1 MDVLIKKWKDG
12 TISNDE
18 FENEWYR
25 MMHCKPNKKTEKRTF
40 QTSWSTH
47 PISKDLPTLR
57 NAAPTHK
64 KRAITQCI
72 KYGKMWW
79 TKSTDT
85 YLFPAY
91 AAAIFLNNFN
101 HDTDKPVIIQVG
113 KKQAMDI
120 YRLMEKNA
128 GPDDFV
134 RKIVASDQHT
144 TMGALNGVGK
154 KSPYAN
160 CTFSLYHS
168 AVRPY
173 TRGCEWVYRDYIE
186 FRLGHM
192 EKKWKQKAY
201 DNLKAF
207 GEGTTSHSQFW
218 DETCLVMKHG
228 LGLME
233 PTPPTY
239 WKEPKEP
246 TRKSLAIH
254 PNPEAAFHFRCSPLR
269 DGWPLDSLVSGL
281 QKMIRRSCMFD
292 ACWCAC
298 RLLMFALFHLETR
311 MGTATMWSIF
321 PGAQAKIT
329 NMINRLIIITAEDLY
344 PDAKLFVDV
353 TSVLEMARKSLLD
366 LKEPQ
371 TEQLYHKRFEML
383 TQSILSVIVSL
394 VSRPKQ
400 HYIGSRLFKFR
411 EHYVKA
417 GESLSAKEEEENKK
431 RKQADIR
438 TLFNF

>member
-12 TISNDE
+12 TISNDDL
-18 FENEWYR
+18 ENEWYR
-25 MMHCKPNKKTEKRTF
+25 MMHSKPNKKTEKRTF
-40 QTSWSTH
+40 QVSWSTH

-57 NAAPTHK
+57 NAAPVFK
-64 KRAITQCI
+64 KKAITQCI

-79 TKSTDT
+79 NKSTDT

-91 AAAIFLNNFN
+91 AVSIFINSLPDR
-101 HDTDKPVIIQVG
+101 DTPVIIQVG
-113 KKQAMDI
+113 KSQAMDI
-120 YRLMEKNA
+120 YRFMESHS
-128 GPDDFV
+128 GPDEFI

-173 TRGCEWVYRDYIE
+173 TKGCEWVYRDYIE

-192 EKKWKQKAY
+192 EDKWKQQAY
-201 DNLKAF
+201 ENLKAF
-207 GEGTTSHSQFW
+207 GEGKTTHSQFW
-218 DETCLVMKHG
+218 DETCLIMKHG

-233 PTPPTY
+233 PTPASY

-246 TRKSLAIH
+246 MRKTSEVKH

-269 DGWPLDSLVSGL
+269 DGWPLDTLVSCL
-281 QKMIRRSCMFD
+281 QKMIRRSCLFD
-292 ACWCAC
+292 AVWCAC
-298 RLLMFALFHLETR
+298 RLLMFGMFHLETR
-311 MGTATMWSIF
+311 MGTATMWSIY

-353 TSVLEMARKSLLD
+353 TSVLETCRKSLID

-371 TEQLYHKRFEML
+371 QEQLYHKRFEML
-383 TQSILSVIVSL
+383 VQNILSVIVSL

-411 EHYVKA
+411 EHYKRA
-417 GESLSAKEEEENKK
+417 EKSLEDKEVEETKK